1 MRIRLFIL
9 TISGA
14 AILGAGCAATVPV
27 MPEEYDVAAE
37 RFEPAEGMGM
47 LYVVRDDSFLGSGV
61 IFRIEVDGLT
71 RGSIGPGTYFAF
83 ELPPGDHVVSTSGM
97 ENADLAHVTV
107 TAGQCCFVEI
117 HPEWGMLAARVSVEP
132 VDEARGRSLV
142 IEGQRAEALP
152 EVGSR

>member
-1 MRIRLFIL
+1 MKIRLSIL
-9 TISGA
+9 AVVGTA
-14 AILGAGCAATVPV
+14 MLGAGCAATVPV
-27 MPEEYDVAAE
+27 MPEEYDAAAE
-37 RFEPAEGMGM
+37 RFEPSEGTGM
-47 LYVVRDDSFLGSGV
+47 LYIVRDDSFFGSGV
-61 IFRIEVDGLT
+61 IFRVEVDGLT

-83 ELPPGDHVVSTSGM
+83 ELPPGDHVISSSGM

-132 VDEARGRSLV
+132 VDETRGRSLV

-152 EVGSR
+152 EIGDR